1 MDELIDIRSYPVRDV
16 LDKLLAD
23 KSTGG
28 NIIFATDTYSELSDH
43 SGYSDEITKDVLL
56 GFSSVVLQPRVLKAA
71 GEQAQRTRKRA
82 EVFTP
87 TFIVKQMTD
96 HADEA
101 LSKGVKWTTYVKR
114 RVLEITC
121 GEAPF
126 LVNRYDTTISIFRTV
141 SGILRYSYNRV

>member
-56 GFSSVVLQPRVLKAA
+56 GFSSVVLQPRVLKTADD
-71 GEQAQRTRKRA
+71 QAQRTRKRA

-87 TFIVKQMTD
+87 TWIVKQMTD
-96 HADEA
+96 YADEA
-101 LSKGVKWTTYVKR
+101 LSKGVKWNEECYR
-114 RVLEITC
+114 PPSHIPQALSRNHRI
-121 GEAPF
+121 
-126 LVNRYDTTISIFRTV
+126 
-141 SGILRYSYNRV
+141 